1 MELIILFQD
10 STPYS
15 YLYLTKN
22 VLFPEGDSIFAFNCR
37 LKLPTMISHSNDKPQ
52 RLLSRPQQQQQR
64 CKPESEKSHS
74 YM

>member
-52 RLLSRPQQQQQR
+52 RLLSRPQQQQPR
-64 CKPESEKSHS
+64 CKPESEKSQS
-74 YM
+74 YL